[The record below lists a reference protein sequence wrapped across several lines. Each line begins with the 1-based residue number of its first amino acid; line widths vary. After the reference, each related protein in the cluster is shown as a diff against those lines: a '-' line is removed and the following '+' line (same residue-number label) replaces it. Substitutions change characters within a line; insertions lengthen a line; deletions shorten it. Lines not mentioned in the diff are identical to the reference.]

1 MDIKVLG
8 IDLANN
14 VFQLCAL
21 NQAGKVLFNRQVR
34 RNKLRAAGASVWP
47 TDEVLDCWT
56 ELVSGPLVIQRYM
69 AERVVTVPVP
79 PSLFTLFQPLR
90 TRVYVE
96 RRDPPGAG
104 ARFGFRLESP
114 KTQGAW

>member
-1 MDIKVLG
+1 MLPWERSWGHQMTPAPAWPHGGDPVIPLHQPV
-8 IDLANN
+8 
-14 VFQLCAL
+14 
-21 NQAGKVLFNRQVR
+21 
-34 RNKLRAAGASVWP
+34 RAAGASVWP

-79 PSLFTLFQPLR
+79 PSLFTLFPPLR

-104 ARFGFRLESP
+104 ARFGSRLESP